1 MASLVA
7 IGGLPPAR
15 LCPKGDLRSAPNRRM
30 ELLSLFS
37 GGLQPELEC
46 TLYTDSVTVQS
57 AACYTLCNRAEHC
70 SVWCA
75 LCIVQLTLGCSQ
87 QHFLILLLN
96 TLVNSKQ
103 CTGTYG
109 SCSSFRLLAKL
120 FGSVPTAVP
129 SFFHCAFQC

>member
-1 MASLVA
+1 MWRHWWPSVACRLPGFAQKVIYAPRRIAGWSSSLCSVA
-7 IGGLPPAR
+7 A
-15 LCPKGDLRSAPNRRM
+15 CN
-30 ELLSLFS
+30 LS
-37 GGLQPELEC
+37 C
-46 TLYTDSVTVQS
+46 TLYTGSVTVQS